1 MDMQD
6 QPRYEAYE
14 PGDKKFFADGAAS
27 RSLVEG
33 TVPRGFLREDVL
45 FYTGRADGQTGA
57 GLPGTGPASGGATG
71 GVGTA
76 VPNTAAMNAATS
88 TTVSGDPN
96 VRGNVAGGIPGASEA
111 AATGGPDIFPASV
124 SIDEA
129 TIARGQERFNAYCS
143 MCHGALGD
151 SDGMIVRRGFQR
163 PPSFHEDRLQEG
175 STPASHFFDVITN
188 GWGAMPSYAE
198 MIPPRDRWAIIAY
211 IRALQLSRTRK
222 FEELSPEDQRKVES
236 GAAQGTQGTRGTQMQ
251 NDPQRGG
258 VRH

>member
-1 MDMQD
+1 MQD

-45 FYTGRADGQTGA
+45 FYTGRAGGQTGA